1 MHIFMFLFVAVLFF
15 VLTPGVLVKLPP
27 KSSPLVVAGTHAIV
41 FALVF
46 TLTHKI
52 VWEWGI
58 RNGYVQKK
66 VSEGMATA
74 KPTQKSTSKP
84 TQKATTKPSNK

>member
-1 MHIFMFLFVAVLFF
+1 MHLFMFLFVAVLFF
-15 VLTPGVLVKLPP
+15 LLTPGVLLSLPP
-27 KSSPLVVAGTHAIV
+27 KGKKLVVAGTHAIV

-52 VWEWGI
+52 VWEWGL

-84 TQKATTKPSNK
+84 TQQATTKPSNK